1 MSNCAVLQNIE
12 FCGLANFVKRLVF
25 VHVES
30 PGSDVVVLSGVLGS
44 ILHHVIEGLENV
56 LTVYF
61 LNFL

>member
-1 MSNCAVLQNIE
+1 MGNCAVLQNVK
-12 FCGLANFVKRLVF
+12 FCRLANFVKRLVF

-30 PGSDVVVLSGVLGS
+30 PGSDVVELGGVLGS
-44 ILHHVIEGLENV
+44 ILHYVVEGLENV